1 MKFKVASFILAL
13 FTLIGLVVIPY
24 SDFESDL
31 SALISILLFVLLPA
45 YGAYG
50 TWVKSRMAILITV
63 VFFIFQSVRNVGTD
77 NLFPHIAPITISFP
91 IGDFSNGQG
100 YLIDFFAISM
110 AIFLAWLL
118 KVVIIPNKVLKSDND
133 PCR

>member
-13 FTLIGLVVIPY
+13 FTLIGLVVITY
-24 SDFESDL
+24 SNFESDL

-118 KVVIIPNKVLKSDND
+118 KVVITPNKALKSDS
-133 PCR
+133 

>member
-1 MKFKVASFILAL
+1 MKFKVASSILAL
-13 FTLIGLVVIPY
+13 FTLIGLVVIIY

-50 TWVKSRMAILITV
+50 TWVKSRIAILITV
-63 VFFIFQSVRNVGTD
+63 VFFTSQSVRNVGTD
-77 NLFPHIAPITISFP
+77 NLLPHIAPITISSP

-118 KVVIIPNKVLKSDND
+118 KVVITPNKALKSDS
-133 PCR
+133 

>member
-1 MKFKVASFILAL
+1 MKFKVASSILAL
-13 FTLIGLVVIPY
+13 FTLIGLVVIIY

-50 TWVKSRMAILITV
+50 TWVKSRIAILITV
-63 VFFIFQSVRNVGTD
+63 VFFTSQSVRNVGTD
-77 NLFPHIAPITISFP
+77 NLFPHIAPITISSP

-100 YLIDFFAISM
+100 YLVDFFAISM

-118 KVVIIPNKVLKSDND
+118 KVVITPNKALKSDS
-133 PCR
+133 

>member
-1 MKFKVASFILAL
+1 MKFKVASSILAL
-13 FTLIGLVVIPY
+13 FTLIGLVVIIY

-50 TWVKSRMAILITV
+50 TWVKSRIAILITE
-63 VFFIFQSVRNVGTD
+63 VFFTSQSVRNVGTD
-77 NLFPHIAPITISFP
+77 NLLPHIAPITISFP
-91 IGDFSNGQG
+91 IGDFSKGQG
-100 YLIDFFAISM
+100 YLVDIFAIFM

-118 KVVIIPNKVLKSDND
+118 KVVITTNKGLKSVS
-133 PCR
+133 

>member
-1 MKFKVASFILAL
+1 MKFKVASSILAL
-13 FTLIGLVVIPY
+13 FTLIGLVIIIY

-50 TWVKSRMAILITV
+50 TWVKSRIAILMTV
-63 VFFIFQSVRNVGTD
+63 VFFVTQSVRNVGTD

-118 KVVIIPNKVLKSDND
+118 KVAMTPNKVIKQD
-133 PCR
+133 

>member
-1 MKFKVASFILAL
+1 MKFKVASFILSL
-13 FTLIGLVVIPY
+13 FTLIGLVVITY
-24 SDFESDL
+24 SNFESDL

-110 AIFLAWLL
+110 AVFLAWLL
-118 KVVIIPNKVLKSDND
+118 KVVITPNKALKSDS
-133 PCR
+133 